1 MNVTRWW
8 LVAVGA
14 AATTLIFAWLG
25 RLAGVSP
32 EVLWTV
38 GAAVA
43 ALSWTAVLVTVPWN
57 LYYDARRVV
66 TGQTA
71 STGRGIAVRP
81 EHEAEARRIARWMLR
96 FAIGGHFA
104 TAAVAVVVAYVSG
117 AVIGYYIAAFFL
129 LSTVLRP
136 ATAYF
141 SHLRHRLSTLEREAS
156 FPRDDLLTLVGRVD
170 GLDYDLTVL
179 REATDGRLVGV
190 DSDLRRATA
199 DVAHVR
205 NQITTDLVRLEDTQA
220 TDRAATRKADDDL
233 RRELD
238 QIGRRIDAALDGV
251 SDHQELLTGLR
262 ALVRMIRSD

>member
-8 LVAVGA
+8 FVVVGA
-14 AATTLIFAWLG
+14 AATTLIFVWLG

-57 LYYDARRVV
+57 LYYGARRVV
-66 TGQTA
+66 TEQATSA
-71 STGRGIAVRP
+71 GRGIAVRP

-96 FAIGGHFA
+96 FALGGHVA
-104 TAAVAVVVAYVSG
+104 TAAVAAVVAYVSG
-117 AVIGYYIAAFFL
+117 AVVGYYIAAFFL

-141 SHLRHRLSTLEREAS
+141 SHLRHRLGALEREAS
-156 FPRDDLLTLVGRVD
+156 FPRDDVLTLIGRVD
-170 GLDYDLTVL
+170 GLDHDLTAL
-179 REATDGRLVGV
+179 REATDGRLNGV

-199 DVAHVR
+199 DVEHVR
-205 NQITTDLVRLEDTQA
+205 SRITADLVRLEEAQA

-233 RRELD
+233 RR
-238 QIGRRIDAALDGV
+238 QIEQMGRHVEATLDGV

-262 ALVRMIRSD
+262 ALVRMIRSE